1 MTKRITIVL
10 ATEEGTNAEAILH
23 LPSNIADAF
32 NEAPIFHHALD
43 ELFELAGYAVC
54 NVEITEEIRHE
65 VKREV
70 WTEEQRKAYR
80 EKMKTNNR

>member
-1 MTKRITIVL
+1 MTKHITIVL
-10 ATEEGTNAEAILH
+10 ATEEGINAEAILH
-23 LPSNIADAF
+23 VPADIADSF
-32 NEAPIFHHALD
+32 NETPIFHHALD
-43 ELFELAGYAVC
+43 ELFELAGYVVC

-80 EKMKTNNR
+80 EKLKANNR